1 VSAPLSERQLAEI
14 RAQIGDAQ
22 PATNG
27 LLESFGKS
35 IADRVGHDHTTQ
47 REDWFC
53 LNLAA
58 YMGEKAAPVLRRL
71 LDAESRAE
79 RYRIAWRMA
88 RTRAVSVGGAADRAG
103 ARVRELL
110 PALQEAVFATI
121 AMQMERDAALDEA
134 ARLRLAW
141 KSARRG
147 RATAR
152 TRTAVLEAERH
163 STNEALDDAVQA
175 IAEKGQQLADAEQPR
190 LAPSERLFLR
200 FALELAD
207 DAIAN
212 DPADIT
218 DQDRAAL
225 ERLRALST
233 GPTVAYRNP
242 WQPGVLLCLEHGE
255 GWEGMKPLAVE
266 DLPGGGTCTA
276 GDPADPDDVCGRDV
290 LAVEAGEP
298 R

>member
-1 VSAPLSERQLAEI
+1 VSAPLSEQQLAEI

-163 STNEALDDAVQA
+163 STNEALEDAVTMLRDA
-175 IAEKGQQLADAEQPR
+175 NTAAALVAEYHIPTADGRWMALRREPGGDRWALYTAGRVLGDRRAWTGELWISIALASDSELWAHGSADAALAEATR
-190 LAPSERLFLR
+190 LA
-200 FALELAD
+200 
-207 DAIAN
+207 
-212 DPADIT
+212 
-218 DQDRAAL
+218 
-225 ERLRALST
+225 
-233 GPTVAYRNP
+233 
-242 WQPGVLLCLEHGE
+242 
-255 GWEGMKPLAVE
+255 
-266 DLPGGGTCTA
+266 
-276 GDPADPDDVCGRDV
+276 
-290 LAVEAGEP
+290 EAGEP